1 MQRLAASL
9 VEQRYLFAL
18 FSLLVISFFGFGM
31 KFLYFE
37 TDYSIFFS
45 DDNPQMLAHHRNQ
58 DIYIKT
64 DNITF
69 VLELKDEQV
78 FTQQTLSA
86 IAELTEQ
93 SWQLPYSGRVDSI
106 TNFQYTRVAEDDLQ
120 VEDLVP
126 DPQALNE
133 TMIEEIRGIALSEPM
148 LVNLLVS
155 ERGHTTAVSVDL
167 NLPDDLQEVRAAKV
181 EVVERARD
189 LIHAFEAKYPNLK
202 IHLFGQTMVNHTFNE
217 LSQQDIE
224 LLIPLM
230 FVVILFLLQVI
241 LRTLSGSLATFV
253 IIAASAVLAEGFM
266 GWVGFAINQ
275 VNVGIP
281 IIVMTIAVCDCVHI
295 LNNYLFNLGAG
306 RPRLEAMKESLSTN
320 LQPIFLT
327 SITTAIGFI
336 SMNFSDSPP
345 FRELGT
351 IAAFGVMSAF
361 FLSMTLFPALVLVLP
376 MKPRKQ
382 KNEHTLMRRLSDF
395 VVRQPNWMFWGL
407 LVVAVILMSLMFR
420 NELND
425 DTIGYFDKGVPF
437 RTAADFTQQ
446 NLTGFHYIAYSL
458 DSGEANGV
466 TDPEFLRKVEAFREW
481 YLAQP
486 EVVFVS
492 SFTNIMKRLN
502 QNMHQDDPAYY
513 RIPQSRE
520 LAAQYLLLY
529 EMSLPFGLDLN
540 NLLNIDKSSTLLTV
554 RVKDQKSKQ
563 LITLDERAQ
572 AWLQANMPELATEG
586 ASLSVMFANIGKR
599 NIDSMLT
606 GSVFALVLVTLT
618 LLLALRSWKYGLIS
632 LLPNAFPAGMAFGLW
647 AVFVGEVNLAVAVIF
662 AVTLGIVVDDTV
674 HFLTKYLKA
683 RRQHGKS
690 AEDAVHYAFQVV
702 GRAIVTTTVVLA
714 AGFYILAFSDFSVNS
729 NMGIM
734 VSLTIVLALLWD
746 FLFLPALLIRIDHK
760 PEPQGAIQQGS
771 TSGERKLSS

>member
-1 MQRLAASL
+1 MQRIAAGLVQYRILMAFLSVLVLA
-9 VEQRYLFAL
+9 VMGY
-18 FSLLVISFFGFGM
+18 GM

-45 DDNPQMLAHHRNQ
+45 DDNPQMIAHHRNQ

-78 FTQQTLSA
+78 FTKQTLSA

-106 TNFQYTRVAEDDLQ
+106 TNFQYTRVEEDDLQ

-126 DPQALNE
+126 DPEALDKPSVQ
-133 TMIEEIRGIALSEPM
+133 EIRRIALSEPM

-155 ERGHTTAVSVDL
+155 ERGHSTAVSVDL
-167 NLPDDLQEVRAAKV
+167 NLPDDLQEVRAAKTS
-181 EVVERARD
+181 VVERARE
-189 LIHAFEAKYPNLK
+189 LIREFEARHPNIK
-202 IHLFGQTMVNHTFNE
+202 VHLFGQTMVNHTFNE
-217 LSQQDIE
+217 LSQQDTE

-230 FVVILFLLQVI
+230 FVVILVLLQVI
-241 LRTLSGSLATFV
+241 LRTLAGSLATFV
-253 IIAASAVLAEGFM
+253 IIAASAVSAEGFM
-266 GWVGFAINQ
+266 GWVGFSINQ
-275 VNVGIP
+275 VNVGVP

-295 LNNYLFNLGAG
+295 LNNYLFNLGEG
-306 RPRLEAMKESLSTN
+306 RSRIEAMKESLSTN

-361 FLSMTLFPALVLVLP
+361 FLSMTLFPAIVLCLP
-376 MKPRKQ
+376 MKARTQ
-382 KNEHTLMRRLSDF
+382 RQTSELMRKLSEF
-395 VVRQPNWMFWGL
+395 VVHQPNWMFWGL
-407 LVVAVILMSLMFR
+407 LVLAAILMSLMFR

-425 DTIGYFDKGVPF
+425 DTVGYFSKGVPF
-437 RTAADFTQQ
+437 RTAADFTQE

-458 DSGEANGV
+458 DSGETNGV
-466 TDPEFLRKVEAFREW
+466 TDPDFLRKVEAFREW

-486 EVVFVS
+486 EVVYVS

-502 QNMHQDDPAYY
+502 RNMHQDDPAFY
-513 RIPQSRE
+513 RIPESRE

-572 AWLQANMPELATEG
+572 RWLKANMPELATEG
-586 ASLSVMFANIGKR
+586 ASLSIMFANIGKR

-618 LLLALRSWKYGLIS
+618 LLIALRSWKYGLIS

-690 AEDAVHYAFQVV
+690 AVEAVHYAFQVV
-702 GRAIVTTTVVLA
+702 GRAIITTTVVLA
-714 AGFYILAFSDFSVNS
+714 AGFYILAFSDFSVNA
-729 NMGIM
+729 NMGMM

-746 FLFLPALLIRIDHK
+746 FLFLPALLIRVDK
-760 PEPQGAIQQGS
+760 QKEAGS
-771 TSGERKLSS
+771 LKQEV